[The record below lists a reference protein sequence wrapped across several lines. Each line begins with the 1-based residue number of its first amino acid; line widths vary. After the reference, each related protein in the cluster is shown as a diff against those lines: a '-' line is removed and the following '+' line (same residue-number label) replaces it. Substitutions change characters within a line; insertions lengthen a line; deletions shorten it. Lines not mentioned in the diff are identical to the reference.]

1 MGCCP
6 AARRR
11 MIVQIKKTLPGRDG
25 FLVMEYRGS
34 QKLVILQSR
43 TTEAIYVFSP
53 GAKKL
58 VDAFDAGM
66 FDAEREDEKQ
76 VFFKTEL

>member
-6 AARRR
+6 AARR
-11 MIVQIKKTLPGRDG
+11 QAIKAIRANLPGRDG
-25 FLVMEYRGS
+25 FALIEYRGS
-34 QKLVILQSR
+34 QDLVTLQSR

-53 GAKKL
+53 GAKKF

-66 FDAEREDEKQ
+66 FKLELENGEQ
-76 VFFKTEL
+76 VFFEVDE